1 MKANV
6 FIRLKT
12 FVTRDP
18 HGKGV
23 EMALSQAGITGVN
36 EIRQGKFIEVDV
48 DIDDPAI
55 AEQRVKEMCEGLLAH
70 SVIEDYEIEM
80 EI

>member
-1 MKANV
+1 MRANI
-6 FIRLKT
+6 FIRLKPS
-12 FVTRDP
+12 VTRDP
-18 HGKGV
+18 NGKGV
-23 EMALSQAGITGVN
+23 EMTLSQAGITGVN

-48 DIDDPAI
+48 DIDDPTV

-70 SVIEDYEIEM
+70 SLLEDYEIEM